1 MEPMMVTRNDV
12 ARLAGVSP
20 AVVSY
25 VMNDGPRGVA
35 PETRERVR
43 RAIDK
48 LGYRPNALANSLRTN
63 RTMTIGLVVP
73 DNTNVYFAELARAIE
88 EAAFSRGYTMLLGNA
103 ADSTERENAYVQAFL
118 DHRVAGVLLIPSRD
132 STAAAAEL
140 AQAGTPWVLMDRVTH
155 LQNVP
160 AQVLS
165 DNRQGGRLATE
176 HLIWHGR
183 RRIACI
189 SGPSEVGNTR
199 ERVRGWRDA
208 LAASPL
214 DPDAAPLREV
224 AFDRFAGYHA
234 ARDILS
240 RTGRTDAIFVASDE
254 QALGVMRAIEEQGL
268 SCPADV
274 AIISF
279 DGIAA
284 SLLTVPSLATI
295 RQPVEQLAEHAIAQV
310 LAQRDD
316 MGATGQRIVLP
327 VELRPGGSC
336 GCPDIGYDAHR
347 PETYDHEME
356 TDER

>member
-1 MEPMMVTRNDV
+1 MVNRNDV

-35 PETRERVR
+35 PATRERVL
-43 RAIDK
+43 RAIEK
-48 LGYRPNALANSLRTN
+48 LGYRPNPLANSLRTN

-73 DNTNVYFAELARAIE
+73 DNTNIYFAELARAIE
-88 EAAFSRGYTMLLGNA
+88 EAAFPLGYTMLLGNA

-132 STAAAAEL
+132 STAAAAKF
-140 AQAGTPWVLMDRVTH
+140 AHTNTPWVLMDRLTE
-155 LQNVP
+155 LENVP

-189 SGPSEVGNTR
+189 SGPVEVGYTR

-224 AFDRFAGYHA
+224 AFDRFAGYRA

-240 RTGRTDAIFVASDE
+240 RNPGTDAIFVASDE

-268 SCPADV
+268 SCPADI

-295 RQPVEQLAEHAIAQV
+295 KQPVGLLAEHAIEQL
-310 LAQRDD
+310 LAQGD
-316 MGATGQRIVLP
+316 ATPTDGRRIVLP
-327 VELRPGGSC
+327 VELSTGGSC
-336 GCPDIGYDAHR
+336 GCPDVDYAAHNPGR
-347 PETYDHEME
+347 HDGPQ
-356 TDER
+356 DEAEKSER